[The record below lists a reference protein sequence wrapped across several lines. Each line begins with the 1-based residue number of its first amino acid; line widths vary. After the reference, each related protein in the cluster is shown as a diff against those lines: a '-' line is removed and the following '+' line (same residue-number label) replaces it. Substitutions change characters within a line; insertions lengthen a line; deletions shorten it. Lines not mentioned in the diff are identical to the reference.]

1 MSPNGYS
8 AKRISALLNATVNV
22 MQNGVTISD
31 LTQPDKPLIYVN
43 AGFEALTGYTAAEV
57 IGRNCRFLQGEEHNQ
72 EAIPI
77 MRKAMAAGQPCRVI
91 VRNYRKEGPPFW
103 NELSLYP
110 LFADDETLTHYVGI
124 QYDIT
129 EIVERSKRLIQAERK
144 AAQDA
149 ARHAQSMTVLLEQL
163 HNTQAQLIAA
173 EKMASLGRLV
183 AGLAHEINT
192 PIGIAVTAASIA
204 EDRTAELGQLY
215 QNGRLQR
222 SDLEEFLQ
230 TITESGRLIANNL
243 NRAAALIQSFKQ
255 VAVDQSSEA
264 VRTINLKTYMT
275 EVVASLQPELKRTR
289 LLVAV
294 SGDEDLVLQS
304 YPGAL
309 SQIMTNLIVNSITH
323 AYAPDA
329 DGHLTITIGQQNDKA
344 CLTYGD
350 DGKGIPTEDQGK
362 IFEPFFTTR
371 RGRGGSGLGLHIVY
385 NLVTQKLGGTI
396 GFQSQ
401 VGAGTTFKIL
411 LPLQV

>member
-183 AGLAHEINT
+183 AGMAHEINT